1 MSLVVL
7 WSHCQYSVFISEVG
21 VINKIPTAG
30 REETAGRERD
40 AVLPEHRLTFI
51 VPYRGRDQGEVSEAL
66 TLGAE
71 FKGGAPEHSNQ
82 NKYLFNVIF

>member
-30 REETAGRERD
+30 REETAGREGD

-51 VPYRGRDQGEVSEAL
+51 VP
-66 TLGAE
+66 
-71 FKGGAPEHSNQ
+71 
-82 NKYLFNVIF
+82 